1 MPDNNRPFEF
11 TFIIA
16 AYNCGEYLEEAIDSI
31 LAQKGYDIAGNVQVV
46 VVDDGSSDDTAVV
59 CERYAHAYPQVISYL
74 HQENQGA
81 AAARLAGLEHAQG
94 SYINFLDAD
103 DKWSDNVCSCMHRFF
118 ANHPEVGICTAKHGF
133 FEAKTGFHQLS
144 YKYKADS
151 VVDLTH
157 VSDYPQLS
165 YSNAFIRRELIKQE
179 YFDSRLS
186 LAEDTLVV
194 NRILMNTMCYG
205 ALHEPI
211 YWYRKRDDG
220 SSAIDK
226 SGVDIQPN
234 LNRLRFCY
242 KTLFDESN
250 ERFGCVLPFLQYVVM
265 YDLQWQLKK
274 PLPVA
279 ATNNER
285 SEYRKLVENL
295 LADISNEVILTQRNM
310 KLYEKLYV
318 LSLKHKIR
326 FVELQDSLKILG
338 DSVFLDNKRIGRP
351 LFISSVE
358 DQSGLIF
365 NFIHLVDNHIR
376 FEGRL
381 NTLFPAD
388 EVQVHALNAN
398 MEVMSDTFSRIEQK
412 HDGAFDNAYTYDLGF
427 CLDIPLPKKGKKGFD
442 FWFEVLLDGHALT
455 ADIVLG
461 KFTPLTDSRYDYG
474 FLGDYVITKK
484 NINTFGFAK
493 RNRKYLLKRE
503 FFFEANQ
510 FATNKQLRAS
520 GNLKYRRYAARKGI
534 KRYLAE
540 SGKRQAANA
549 KRKQIWLLIDRTIM
563 AGDNAEA
570 LFHYIHDH
578 PLPNVKPYFLLNAD
592 SPDFE
597 RMKQYGNVVAFGSP
611 KHIKLQI
618 LADKILSSAG
628 DGYIFSRL
636 LKEDFL
642 LRGFQHWKIVFL
654 QHGITKDDM
663 SRWLNRYSKNIALF
677 LTASPYERNSIVN
690 TPAYS
695 YAPEQ
700 VPLTGFPRHDRLFE
714 AARATQVEKKI
725 AIIPTWREDLAGK
738 SDPHTGKRAE
748 NPGFENT
755 DYYAFYQSLI
765 NDERLIRMAKDKGFA
780 ISFLIHPALSQE
792 AHKFHSDFAHVET
805 EYHYTDEF
813 TRSAILVT
821 DFSSVAFD
829 FALLKKPLIYSQ
841 FDADK
846 FYARHGWDP
855 SYFSYEEN
863 GFGGGTY
870 DLESTVDALC
880 ALMENPVMPEKYQ
893 KRVDDFFYQ
902 PETSRCEAVIDA
914 ILKLDE

>member
-1 MPDNNRPFEF
+1 MSDTNRPFEF

-16 AYNCGEYLEEAIDSI
+16 AYNCGEYLGEAIDSV
-31 LAQKGYDIAGNVQVV
+31 LSQKGYDVAGNVQVL
-46 VVDDGSSDDTAVV
+46 VVDDGSSDDTAAV
-59 CERYAHAYPQVISYL
+59 CERYAHEYPQVVNCL

-81 AAARLAGLEHAQG
+81 AAARLAGLEQAQG
-94 SYINFLDAD
+94 TYINFLDAD

-118 ANHPEVGICTAKHGF
+118 AEHPEVGVCTAKHEF

-144 YKYKADS
+144 YKFRTDN
-151 VVDLTH
+151 VIDLTR

-165 YSNAFIRRELIKQE
+165 CSNAFIHHDLIKRE
-179 YFDSRLS
+179 YFDKRLT
-186 LAEDTLVV
+186 LAEDMLVI
-194 NRILMNTMCYG
+194 NRILMDTMCYG
-205 ALHEPI
+205 ALHAPI
-211 YWYRKRDDG
+211 YWYRKRDDA
-220 SSAIDK
+220 SSAIDQ
-226 SGVDIQPN
+226 SSTTLQPN
-234 LNRLRFCY
+234 INRLRFCY
-242 KTLFDESN
+242 KTLFDESRT
-250 ERFGCVLPFLQYVVM
+250 RFGCVLPHLQYAVM

-274 PLPVA
+274 PLPTA
-279 ATNNER
+279 SGNEID
-285 SEYRKLVENL
+285 EYRALVIDL
-295 LADISNEVILTQRNM
+295 LADISNEIILNQRNL
-310 KLYEKLYV
+310 KIHEKLYT
-318 LSLKHKIR
+318 LSLKHAIP
-326 FVELQDSLKILG
+326 FDELQQSLKILG
-338 DSVFLDNKRIGRP
+338 ESVLLDHGKISEA
-351 LFISSVE
+351 LFISGTGA
-358 DQSGLIF
+358 QNKLYL
-365 NFIHLVDNHIR
+365 NFIHPVGNCVR

-388 EVQVHALNAN
+388 KVQVHALNAN
-398 MEVMSDTFSRIEQK
+398 MEILADAFQRTEQK
-412 HDGAFDNAYTYDLGF
+412 HNGAFDNAYAYDLGF
-427 CLDIPLPKKGKKGFD
+427 CLDIPLPKKGKKEFD
-442 FWFEVLLDGHALT
+442 LWFEVLLDGHALT

-503 FFFEANQ
+503 FLFEANQ

-520 GNLKYRRYAARKGI
+520 GNLKYRRYAARRGI

-570 LFHYIHDH
+570 LFRYIHDH

-618 LADKILSSAG
+618 LADKIISSAG

-677 LTASPYERNSIVN
+677 LTASPYERDSIVN

-714 AARATQVEKKI
+714 AAHATQVEKKI

-765 NDERLIRMAKDKGFA
+765 NDERLVRTATEKGFK

-805 EYHYTDEF
+805 EYRYTDEF

-855 SYFSYEEN
+855 SYFSYEDN
-863 GFGGGTY
+863 GFGDVTY
-870 DLESTVDALC
+870 DLDSTVDALC